1 LIGDFTIEPSHH
13 PDKSPMTAY
22 ETESFLTRQE
32 ARANTVA
39 GGAPV
44 SIDALGVAHIS
55 KLPADA
61 TSAFTG

>member
-1 LIGDFTIEPSHH
+1 
-13 PDKSPMTAY
+13 MTAY